1 MKTRAAVLSISF
13 TVLIYMVISVAV
25 SGMTAS
31 FPAVPESMLLLVLTL
46 PNLTCI
52 PAILATPLLLRRF
65 SQKAVTLGSLALTL
79 ACGVCCL
86 LLSAHLWVLL
96 TCAVLMGFAY
106 GISSTMFPLL
116 VNTHFTGDERV
127 TVMGYCT
134 GMLQLG
140 RLVTALIGGFL
151 AERAWNYVYFTFIF
165 ILIALLI
172 AWRWLPGQASGAGGA
187 GQHSDTASLTC
198 VRVWLLG
205 GLSILFA
212 IVYFLSAT
220 HASLY
225 IEGGGLGTPAMTGAV
240 SSMTFALSAAVSSLY
255 GRLPRRV
262 RAYVPVIVFLLMGTG
277 YVLAGAVVSLPSIFL
292 ALAVSAASIALYNPW
307 LMLRIT
313 VAAGRE
319 AAPVATAMVL
329 SLINVGYFLSP
340 YVNKALARLA
350 GQEPARIFL
359 TTGALSLAL
368 GLLLLLRA
376 LLPLPRG
383 RQ

>member
-1 MKTRAAVLSISF
+1 M
-13 TVLIYMVISVAV
+13 
-25 SGMTAS
+25 
-31 FPAVPESMLLLVLTL
+31 
-46 PNLTCI
+46 
-52 PAILATPLLLRRF
+52 
-65 SQKAVTLGSLALTL
+65 
-79 ACGVCCL
+79 
-86 LLSAHLWVLL
+86 
-96 TCAVLMGFAY
+96 
-106 GISSTMFPLL
+106 
-116 VNTHFTGDERV
+116 
-127 TVMGYCT
+127 
-134 GMLQLG
+134 
-140 RLVTALIGGFL
+140 
-151 AERAWNYVYFTFIF
+151 
-165 ILIALLI
+165 
-172 AWRWLPGQASGAGGA
+172 
-187 GQHSDTASLTC
+187 
-198 VRVWLLG
+198 RVWLLG

-359 TTGALSLAL
+359 TTGVLSLAL